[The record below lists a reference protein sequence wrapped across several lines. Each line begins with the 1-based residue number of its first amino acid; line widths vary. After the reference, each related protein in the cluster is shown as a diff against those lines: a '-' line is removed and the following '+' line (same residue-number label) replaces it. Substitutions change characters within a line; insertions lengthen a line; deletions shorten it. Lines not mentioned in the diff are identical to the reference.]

1 MNPSTVLDVVNI
13 FFAGILAGMEFV
25 IHYGVRAPAEVLD
38 DQAQLQLRQAL
49 ILRLRV
55 LVPAFFVPTA
65 VSGIAVTVLDGAAP
79 GLWFRCAGV
88 LGVLIWIVIRVIG
101 TVPINSATLAWQPGA
116 PPKHWK
122 ALVNHAERF
131 HILGVWVVV
140 LAFACFLTAMALK
153 LAAS

>member
-1 MNPSTVLDVVNI
+1 MNPATVLDVVNV

-38 DQAQLQLRQAL
+38 DHAQLQLRQAL
-49 ILRLRV
+49 VLRLRV

-101 TVPINSATLAWQPGA
+101 TVPINSATLTWQPGA
-116 PPKHWK
+116 PPEHWK
-122 ALVNHAERF
+122 KLVNHAERF
-131 HILGVWVVV
+131 HIVGVWVVV
-140 LAFACFLTAMALK
+140 LAFLCFLTAMALK
-153 LAAS
+153 LSAS